1 MLLDK
6 GVRSILFLGII
17 VLCLSCSEDKPTGPN
32 NSTDFSSSSFLDEG
46 LGVLSSQGGA
56 DVSSSSID
64 MTEESSSSGLD
75 DIASSSSNKESEISS
90 SSMEVVKES
99 SSSEQDDIASSSS
112 YEELDVSSSSI
123 EMTEE
128 SSSSNDLVSSSS
140 VVELV
145 NSSSSLEAL
154 EESSSSSYF
163 KSSWINLNKSI
174 QYDTI
179 IDSRDNQVYK
189 ILTIGEQTW
198 MAENLNYYDTIQT
211 PELKQ
216 HSWCFNNKESNC
228 ELYGRLYDLSVTI
241 GYDPSETPF
250 AQLIL
255 QSKMDSNNVQG
266 ICPDRFRIPKISDYE
281 KITDSYNKANYLISE
296 KDNTSGFSIPVN
308 SNTGFRNATKFVDK
322 EVRFWTTTYHWSSY
336 DDADVIDFKLSSY
349 TYGIGTGPEFG
360 HNIRCIKK

>member
-1 MLLDK
+1 
-6 GVRSILFLGII
+6 
-17 VLCLSCSEDKPTGPN
+17 
-32 NSTDFSSSSFLDEG
+32 
-46 LGVLSSQGGA
+46 
-56 DVSSSSID
+56 
-64 MTEESSSSGLD
+64 
-75 DIASSSSNKESEISS
+75 
-90 SSMEVVKES
+90 
-99 SSSEQDDIASSSS
+99 
-112 YEELDVSSSSI
+112 
-123 EMTEE
+123 
-128 SSSSNDLVSSSS
+128 
-140 VVELV
+140 
-145 NSSSSLEAL
+145 
-154 EESSSSSYF
+154 
-163 KSSWINLNKSI
+163 
-174 QYDTI
+174 
-179 IDSRDNQVYK
+179 
-189 ILTIGEQTW
+189 

>member
-1 MLLDK
+1 MFPKK
-6 GVRSILFLGII
+6 GMRSILFSGII
-17 VLCLSCSEDKPTGPN
+17 VLCLSCSESEPTGPN

-46 LGVLSSQGGA
+46 FVLSSQGGP

-64 MTEESSSSGLD
+64 MTEESSSSGMV
-75 DIASSSSNKESEISS
+75 DIVSSSSNKESEISS
-90 SSMEVVKES
+90 SSVEEVKES
-99 SSSEQDDIASSSS
+99 SSSEHEAIASSSS
-112 YEELDVSSSSI
+112 YEEPDVSSSSI
-123 EMTEE
+123 DLTEE

-145 NSSSSLEAL
+145 NSSSSLGAL

-216 HSWCFNNKESNC
+216 HSWCFNNKEINC

-241 GYDPSETPF
+241 GYDPSEIPF
-250 AQLIL
+250 AELIY
-255 QSKMDSNNVQG
+255 QSKIDSNNVQG
-266 ICPDRFRIPKISDYE
+266 ICPDRFRIPTISDYK
-281 KITDSYNKANYLISE
+281 KITDHYNSVNYLISE
-296 KDNTSGFSIPVN
+296 KANTSGFSIPVN
-308 SNTGFRNATKFVDK
+308 SNTGFRNAIKEFVGN
-322 EVRFWTTTYHWSSY
+322 EVRFWTTTYHWSAR
-336 DDADVIDFKLSSY
+336 DDAEVINFKLYSY
-349 TYGIGTGPEFG
+349 IYDISTGSEFG
-360 HNIRCIKK
+360 QNIRCIKK